1 MKRSVSFNGLTPAG
15 RARARH
21 RAFSGESLLLTM
33 QAVGMSRA
41 EIRSE
46 LEQLQA
52 ARPKCWRVYYSDGE
66 AARQVG
72 DPLLGIVEATTR
84 EEAEAKGR
92 HLPAYRS
99 HVGSVWVGEDEPAA
113 SSSAVPG
120 GADRQHTPKPS

>member
-1 MKRSVSFNGLTPAG
+1 MKRSVSFNGTTAAG

-21 RAFSGESLLLTM
+21 RAISLESLALTM
-33 QAVGMSRA
+33 QAVGMRPD
-41 EIRSE
+41 EIRHD

-52 ARPKCWRVYYSDGE
+52 ARPKRWRVFYSDGE

-84 EEAEAKGR
+84 KEAEEKGH

-99 HVGSVWVGEDEPAA
+99 HVGGVWVVPEDDPAL
-113 SSSAVPG
+113 SL
-120 GADRQHTPKPS
+120 ADRQQNPGAK